1 MSDKRVFVAQSD
13 NFYRG
18 VVAGSA
24 GYIAAGQRLLDQGSG
39 EQARA
44 AFEQAL
50 ASGADFMA
58 FHGRGSAL
66 LMLGRYA
73 EALADFDAALGLEPG
88 DIATIANRSSA
99 LQGMGRFAE
108 ALEGYNRVL
117 AQRPG
122 LAQILYNRSNVLQDM
137 NALDDALTGYS
148 QVLAQNP
155 ADVAALN
162 NRGNTLMKMRRY
174 RDALADFDTAL
185 DLQPDFASAL
195 YNRGRTLC
203 ESGEIAKGFEDFG
216 QAARILERHGAA
228 GHAPPY
234 KARHDAEQQM
244 WLAAAGLQVP
254 VTGPLHVEAGVRLA
268 GPAINPANGPAVE
281 RAWQRSD
288 PQLVVIDDL
297 LTQEALAALRRF
309 CWESTIWRKSYSRGY
324 LGAFP
329 ESGFAC
335 PLLAQIAEE
344 FRTVFPAIFGAHP
357 LVYLWGF
364 KYDGQLDGIEVHADQ
379 AAVNVNFWI
388 TPDEANLDPEHG
400 GLVVW
405 DKAAPLD
412 WDFRKFNADIPAARD
427 FLRHSGAKPVTI
439 PHRANRAVIF
449 DSDLFHE
456 TDRIRF
462 REGYENR
469 RINCTLLYG
478 FRSATG

>member
-1 MSDKRVFVAQSD
+1 MAQTD
-13 NFYRG
+13 DPFLNA
-18 VVAGSA
+18 VAGSA
-24 GYIAAGQRLLDQGSG
+24 AARIDAGERFLDQGNP
-39 EQARA
+39 ERALA

-50 ASGADFMA
+50 VFGADFSA
-58 FHGRGSAL
+58 LHGRGMAL
-66 LMLGRYA
+66 QMLGRQD
-73 EALADFDAALGLEPG
+73 EALADFEAALRLRPG
-88 DIATIANRSSA
+88 DTAAMANRGNA
-99 LQGMGRFAE
+99 LQGLGRHAE
-108 ALEGYNRVL
+108 ALESFDRAL
-117 AQRPG
+117 ALRPG
-122 LAQILYNRSNVLQDM
+122 FAPVLYSRSNVLQEM
-137 NALDDALTGYS
+137 NRFDEALAGYG

-155 ADVAALN
+155 ADVAVLN
-162 NRGNTLMKMRRY
+162 NRGNTFMKMRRH
-174 RDALADFDTAL
+174 RDALADFDAVL
-185 DLQPDFASAL
+185 ALQPDYAYAL

-203 ESGEIAKGFEDFG
+203 ESGSIAQGLADFRR
-216 QAARILERHGAA
+216 AADILEKHGT
-228 GHAPPY
+228 GGGGPPH
-234 KARHDAEQQM
+234 KARHDAEQQA
-244 WLAAAGLQVP
+244 WLAAAGVSTP
-254 VTGPLHVEAGVRLA
+254 VTGPLHVEAGARLA
-268 GPAINPANGPAVE
+268 GPAINPANGAEGE
-281 RAWQRSD
+281 RAWRQTD

-297 LTQEALAALRRF
+297 LTPEALTALRRF
-309 CWESTIWRKSYSRGY
+309 CWESTIWRKSYPRGY

-364 KYDGQLDGIEVHADQ
+364 KYDSRLGGIEVHADQ

-388 TPDEANLDPEHG
+388 TADEANLDPGHG

-412 WDFRKFNADIPAARD
+412 WDFAKFNADIPVARD
-427 FLRHSGAKPVTI
+427 FLERSGARRVTI

-456 TDRIRF
+456 TDTITF

-478 FRSATG
+478 FRNM